1 MAVSPGANAQSSTA
15 SRANGIAFD
24 PTKNTVESLALQACD
39 DTESLREVQSAYAC
53 LEKLIVP
60 LELGDTEEL
69 NPTRS
74 ELSALVRV
82 INDELNRRIEAVD
95 KAVHAVHAAMVPSVF
110 APSPSGS

>member
-1 MAVSPGANAQSSTA
+1 MVRTTPSRTTSSV
-15 SRANGIAFD
+15 AFPYSETD
-24 PTKNTVESLALQACD
+24 PEVLVLQACD
-39 DTESLREVQSAYAC
+39 DTDSLREVHSAYAC